1 MDRLEILRK
10 IEAGEINLDEGS
22 RLLNELD
29 NSLMPN
35 PAAFAGRESEPPH
48 VEIINSYPGNH
59 GADEKAEVPP
69 DFKGYKIWSWVFF
82 SLSVLLTGISAW
94 WMVSAWQN
102 KPFGAGFW
110 FSWIPFILGII
121 GMATSF
127 NTRWLHVRVTEKKNG
142 ERKNIRISL
151 PLPLGLATW
160 VLRMVP
166 GWLPQEVRDR
176 HVGETLFEINRSI
189 TRDQPF
195 YVEVDEED
203 EHVEIFIG

>member
-1 MDRLEILRK
+1 MDRLEVLRK
-10 IEAGEINLDEGS
+10 IESGELNLDEGS

-29 NSLMPN
+29 NNLMPDTAVYAN
-35 PAAFAGRESEPPH
+35 RESDTPS
-48 VEIINSYPGNH
+48 VEVINSFPNGR
-59 GADEKAEVPP
+59 GADGKVDVPP
-69 DFKGYKIWSWVFF
+69 DFKGYKAWSWVFF

-127 NTRWLHVRVTEKKNG
+127 NTRWLHVRVTEKKDG
-142 ERKNIRISL
+142 AFKNIRISL
-151 PLPLGLATW
+151 PLPLGLASW
-160 VLRMVP
+160 ILRAVP
-166 GWLPQEVRDR
+166 GWLPQEVQDK

-203 EHVEIFIG
+203 QHVEIYIG